1 MKKTLSFSLIALALG
16 LTACTTK
23 TYQSTL
29 TEGVDNSVSPQQD
42 FYRYVNGKWVDTTQ
56 IPSDRTSWGTLAELN
71 ELNEK
76 RSVELLQ
83 AVISNPNFANDEKAQ
98 RLKALYQS
106 YTDLTAR
113 EKLGLSPIQ
122 ADLSR
127 IERIK
132 TFAELEQYLI
142 NET

>member
-1 MKKTLSFSLIALALG
+1 
-16 LTACTTK
+16 
-23 TYQSTL
+23 
-29 TEGVDNSVSPQQD
+29 
-42 FYRYVNGKWVDTTQ
+42 
-56 IPSDRTSWGTLAELN
+56 
-71 ELNEK
+71 
-76 RSVELLQ
+76 SVELLQ

-142 NET
+142 NETKQGNEMLFGWSVFAHLKNSRQNAIYFSNDSLGLSN